1 MVVECTINPFLI
13 DNLACKIGLKASYKI
28 PEAFNL
34 SNEDDAILTF
44 W

>member
-13 DNLACKIGLKASYKI
+13 DNLACKIGVEASCQI

-34 SNEDDAILTF
+34 SNEDDAILIL